1 MTLTVGHHKGRA
13 LNGDFGVAGTGT
25 RQVAVLFEFTE
36 GECQGEQLTWY
47 GFFTPATAERT
58 VEGLRNA
65 GCTFPNGDLCDL
77 TGLGSVEAVL
87 VVEEDGVDDQGY
99 PRLKIRWVNK
109 LGGGV
114 ALGSRMNDAEKR
126 ALAAEMRGFVIA
138 GANAQ
143 PSAAPSTPAPAPT
156 SPTRPRPSPATAAR
170 TNGATPPRAPQTGR
184 RSVNDDIPY

>member
-13 LNGDFGVAGTGT
+13 ISGDFGFAGTGT
-25 RQVAVLFEFTE
+25 KQVAVLFEFTE
-36 GECQGEQLTWY
+36 GECQCEQLTWY

-77 TGLGSVEAVL
+77 TGLGSVECVL
-87 VVEEDGVDDQGY
+87 VVEEDGTDDHGY

-114 ALGSRMNDAEKR
+114 ALGSRMNEADKR
-126 ALAAEMRGFVIA
+126 ALAAEMRGFVL
-138 GANAQ
+138 GG
-143 PSAAPSTPAPAPT
+143 APATQAPAAAAST
-156 SPTRPRPSPATAAR
+156 SATPPRPRPAPATAAQ
-170 TNGATPPRAPQTGR
+170 TNGTTPPRAPQGVR